1 MNMKHRVLLFLLL
14 TLAGFSGVRAA
25 SFPEWQFAQFSQ
37 AELLDPAVSGK
48 DANPAGDGLSNW
60 LKYVFDLDPHAACI
74 EGAPAPQ
81 MVGGALALNFFRR
94 TDYPYL
100 IYALEASPDLRHWS
114 WRNSYQPSAVTYLGT
129 VAQWTVTDPYQWP
142 AGVSKFLR
150 LRVEGGIPGSLYY
163 LRARLMNPLTGRFWS
178 ADSYEGSQSDPQS
191 LHKYLYCGGDG
202 VNCIDPNG
210 NASLT
215 EVMVTAAIGATIG
228 ALVAVNVTS
237 YLNPNVTEDELWK
250 AAEYGAVTGALGG
263 VGFGVKSAS
272 LFIQAIRVLTSAGL
286 TLDSGLSAIQAQGE
300 KERKVYAAAA
310 VLGLW
315 GTFTAA
321 RPLSVASTQL
331 EFEFVK
337 GDLSGELSTWD
348 FAADAG
354 QVVRVTSQQLQR
366 KFKHAADFGVDGNF
380 NLTNGSRFG
389 AAIDQHIN
397 SPSVRIVQGE
407 YRGKPVTHYVDLSTG
422 LNVITDPSGNF
433 ISGWKLSP
441 QQLHNVLTTG
451 KLGGG

>member
-1 MNMKHRVLLFLLL
+1 MPIL
-14 TLAGFSGVRAA
+14 TRALSLILCLALWLSASPVPVRAA
-25 SFPEWQFAQFSQ
+25 FSSDTAFSKAETPAPAFQKRALPFPTEATGNLRTV
-37 AELLDPAVSGK
+37 AAAPAVEHRSGRFLA
-48 DANPAGDGLSNW
+48 DNPSHVPDSYGR
-60 LKYVFDLDPHAACI
+60 AADSTPNTNICTG
-74 EGAPAPQ
+74 EQ
-81 MVGGALALNFFRR
+81 L
-94 TDYPYL
+94 
-100 IYALEASPDLRHWS
+100 
-114 WRNSYQPSAVTYLGT
+114 
-129 VAQWTVTDPYQWP
+129 VA
-142 AGVSKFLR
+142 ARG
-150 LRVEGGIPGSLYY
+150 LYY

-321 RPLSVASTQL
+321 RPLSVAST
-331 EFEFVK
+331 
-337 GDLSGELSTWD
+337 
-348 FAADAG
+348 
-354 QVVRVTSQQLQR
+354 
-366 KFKHAADFGVDGNF
+366 
-380 NLTNGSRFG
+380 
-389 AAIDQHIN
+389 
-397 SPSVRIVQGE
+397 
-407 YRGKPVTHYVDLSTG
+407 
-422 LNVITDPSGNF
+422 
-433 ISGWKLSP
+433 
-441 QQLHNVLTTG
+441 
-451 KLGGG
+451 